1 MQYKLYRAGLSG
13 VLLVLADQI
22 TPGLPQQLRQLRE
35 YLLEQL
41 QDLRLQ
47 MTPSYT
53 SLLLEYDLLQI
64 DHQSLLARLK
74 TLLDD
79 WLPQPSTLQ
88 DAPLIQLPVFYD
100 PLVGPD
106 LQRVASACNLAIE
119 EVIQLHSSLDYE
131 VCALGFA
138 PGFAYLSLTPPALSM
153 PRLSQPR
160 KRVPAGSVA
169 LADRQTAVYPQATPG
184 GWNLLGRTPLQL
196 FDAQRSQPSLLLPGQ
211 RVQFVPINQA
221 EFLRLGGSLEAVQ
234 PL

>member
-41 QDLRLQ
+41 GDIRPQL
-47 MTPSYT
+47 TPSYT

-64 DHQSLLARLK
+64 NHEALLARLK
-74 TLLDD
+74 TLLDV
-79 WLPQPSTLQ
+79 WLPQPSAMQEASL
-88 DAPLIQLPVFYD
+88 LQLPVFYD
-100 PLVGPD
+100 PQVGPD
-106 LQRVASACNLAIE
+106 LQRVASACQLSVDA
-119 EVIQLHSSLDYE
+119 VIQLHCSQEYE

-138 PGFAYLSLTPPALSM
+138 PGFAYLSLTPPALCM

-160 KRVPAGSVA
+160 KMVPAGSVA

-184 GWNLLGRTPLQL
+184 GWNLLGRTPVKL
-196 FDAQRSQPSLLLPGQ
+196 FDRLRASPSLLQPGQ
-211 RVQFVPINQA
+211 RVQFVPIDQA
-221 EFLRLGGSLEAVQ
+221 EFLRLGGSLDGVL
-234 PL
+234 PS